1 MDKFPAEWH
10 TTIQDTTLIDD
21 PEERIS
27 VRAWNEFFELQN
39 KGFSIDVAG
48 KLIFADKATD
58 LLDAIHLSQ
67 VD

>member
-39 KGFSIDVAG
+39 KGF
-48 KLIFADKATD
+48 L
-58 LLDAIHLSQ
+58 
-67 VD
+67 